1 MIDEELNIEE
11 FDSLN
16 NFYYVAKDEENDFY
30 WVINLEDH
38 PSSFILDKSFQHL
51 VPSKIREGQE
61 SMVIKQPIQFV

>member
-11 FDSLN
+11 FNSLN
-16 NFYYVAKDEENDFY
+16 NFFYVAKDEGNDFY

-38 PSSFILDKSFQHL
+38 PSSFLLDKSFQHL

-61 SMVIKQPIQFV
+61 SMVIKQPIPFV